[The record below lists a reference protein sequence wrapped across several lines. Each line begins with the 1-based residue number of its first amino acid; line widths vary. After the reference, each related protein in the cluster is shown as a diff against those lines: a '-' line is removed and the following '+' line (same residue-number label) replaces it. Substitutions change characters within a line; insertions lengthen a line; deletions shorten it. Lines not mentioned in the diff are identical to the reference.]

1 MHNLLFLSALKTH
14 DNSDNKHFMGQL
26 RHMMTN
32 LDGPTGQVK
41 PDKLL
46 MLTFGDGEAYDY
58 IVDTKS
64 PFVDSVKGLHYP

>member
-1 MHNLLFLSALKTH
+1 
-14 DNSDNKHFMGQL
+14 
-26 RHMMTN
+26 MMTN